1 MLRRAFSGAL
11 PQPVRGCSFP
21 QGSSELVKP
30 RRPGAGSAPPPLAC
44 KRRSPLSA
52 PGGGG
57 AAAGAFL
64 RPRVQRAGRAGA
76 ITAEIRT
83 DSVSPGRDSRLYLY
97 LVWTQN
103 PPGRPQ
109 PRRAGS
115 QRGGEKSR
123 ASSGSGGAVR
133 CPRHSA
139 ELRRDP
145 GGAQPAPAARPPRE
159 PADLLSP
166 HPPNSSLRITNS
178 EPQRAAPGSARSG
191 TGCPRTRVPERG
203 RRTGW
208 TRAVGIGLHL
218 GGCKAGAELRG

>member
-1 MLRRAFSGAL
+1 MLRRALSGAR
-11 PQPVRGCSFP
+11 PQPGRGCSFP
-21 QGSSELVKP
+21 QGGNELVKP

-133 CPRHSA
+133 SPRHSA
-139 ELRRDP
+139 ELRRGPRDP
-145 GGAQPAPAARPPRE
+145 GGAQPPPAARPPRE

-178 EPQRAAPGSARSG
+178 RPSEQLPALPGQGRAALAPG
-191 TGCPRTRVPERG
+191 C
-203 RRTGW
+203 RR
-208 TRAVGIGLHL
+208 
-218 GGCKAGAELRG
+218 GAEGRAGPVRWG